1 MGNQN
6 GRRVGGGAG
15 LIVALILAA
24 FTLFQYYGSSTKN
37 PVTGQTQHVA
47 GVTANQEIALG
58 LQAAPEMVQQ
68 YGGEVNPNSRD
79 GQIVQRV
86 GQRVLAGSA
95 AAKTG
100 YKFQFHL
107 LGDEKTINA
116 FALPGG
122 QVFITE
128 ALLHQLTTEGQV
140 AGVLGHEVGHVVA
153 RHGAQHIAK
162 QQLTQGL
169 TGAAVMA
176 SYDPN
181 DPAKSTRNAAVIAA
195 VGQLVNLKYGRNDEL
210 EADKLGV
217 RFMSEAGY
225 DPRAMVGVMQVLAKA
240 GGGKRTP
247 EFFSTHPNPENRIP
261 KIQDAIKALYPQGVP
276 SGLTP

>member
-6 GRRVGGGAG
+6 GRRGGGAG
-15 LIVALILAA
+15 LIVALLIAA
-24 FTLFQYYGSSTKN
+24 FTLFRYYGSSQVNT
-37 PVTGQTQHVA
+37 VTGQKQHVA

-58 LQAAPEMVQQ
+58 LQAAPSMVQQ

-86 GQRVLAGSA
+86 GQKVLAGSA
-95 AAKTG
+95 AAKTE

-107 LGDEKTINA
+107 LGDEQTINA

-128 ALLHQLTTEGQV
+128 ALLHKLTTEGQV

-176 SYDPN
+176 AYDPN
-181 DPAKSTRNAAVIAA
+181 DPAKSTRNTAVIAA